1 MLSFL
6 NPLANLTPYLK
17 EMTFLL
23 KVLTI
28 GGACLI
34 LINLTNLIVN
44 IFKRR

>member
-6 NPLANLTPYLK
+6 NPLSNLTPYLT

-23 KVLTI
+23 RALAV
-28 GGACLI
+28 GGLCLI

-44 IFKRR
+44 ISKKR